1 VIATAR
7 RDFGVVEPSWIPA
20 DVIDR
25 LGRAEPV
32 VIDELSDAETE
43 ELRNA
48 APQLRSLL
56 ADNHPARQV
65 ARNLFRL
72 ARLASLP
79 SGAPVLRTEVD
90 MATQWWDVADGVRD
104 QNHRERARLLK
115 AVGEQSL
122 SGADRLEAG
131 ELPAVAVDG
140 LVA

>member
-1 VIATAR
+1 MVHSYPEGVYTREQFRNRDAEVIGKIVSGMSVIATAR

-48 APQLRSLL
+48 APQLRGLL

-72 ARLASLP
+72 SRLASLP
-79 SGAPVLRTEVD
+79 LGAPVLRTEVD
-90 MATQWWDVADGVRD
+90 MATQW
-104 QNHRERARLLK
+104 
-115 AVGEQSL
+115 
-122 SGADRLEAG
+122 
-131 ELPAVAVDG
+131 
-140 LVA
+140 